1 MNSIDE
7 AIDKIEAIVKSSN
20 NSNDL
25 NYFNYHK
32 ARFKRMGESVT
43 AVCPPGSTVLDI
55 GSHYLHSSLLLSF
68 LGYKV
73 TCMDVTEFCTLPFIQ
88 ERAAANHLVQLEENN
103 LEKLSSLPHQNN
115 AFDLI
120 LFTEIFEHIT
130 FNPIGFWKRIHTLIK
145 PNGTIYITTPNSIT
159 LYSIVKNLYQLIT
172 LKGIG
177 MDIKAIF
184 PTVTYGHHWKEYS
197 SKEIKQYF
205 QILNDGFK
213 VSINK
218 FCYKPPE
225 SAGSIKSK
233 GSILLEQIGNR
244 IYFFKEAM
252 EVLVK
257 VDKTFPWK
265 VDIPH
270 Y

>member
-20 NSNDL
+20 NINDL
-25 NYFNYHK
+25 NYFMYHK
-32 ARFKRMGESVT
+32 ARFKKMGESVI
-43 AVCPPGSTVLDI
+43 AICPSGSTVLDI
-55 GSHYLHSSLLLSF
+55 GSHYLHSSLLLHF

-88 ERAAANHLVQLEENN
+88 ERAAANQLVQLEENN
-103 LEKLSSLPHQNN
+103 LEKLSSLPHQSD

-130 FNPIGFWKRIHTLIK
+130 FNPIGFWKRVHTLIK
-145 PNGTIYITTPNSIT
+145 QNGAIYITTPNSLT
-159 LYSIVKNLYQLIT
+159 LYAIVKQLYQLIS

-177 MDIKAIF
+177 MDVKAIF

-197 SKEIKQYF
+197 AKEIKQYF

-213 VSINK
+213 VSIQK
-218 FCYKPPE
+218 FSYKPLEPI
-225 SAGSIKSK
+225 GSVKGK
-233 GSILLEQIGNR
+233 GSIFLEQLSNR
-244 IYFFKEAM
+244 IPFFKEAL
-252 EVLVK
+252 EVMVT
-257 VDKTFPWK
+257 VDKTLPWK
-265 VDIPH
+265 VNIPQ

>member
-25 NYFNYHK
+25 TYFMYHK
-32 ARFKRMGESVT
+32 ARFKKMGESVT

-55 GSHYLHSSLLLSF
+55 GSHYLHSSLLLHF

-88 ERAAANHLVQLEENN
+88 ERASAHQLVQLEENN
-103 LEKLSSLPHQNN
+103 LEKLSSLPHQND

-130 FNPIGFWKRIHTLIK
+130 FNPIGFWKRVHTLIK
-145 PNGTIYITTPNSIT
+145 PNGFIYISTPNSFT
-159 LYSIVKNLYQLIT
+159 LYAFIKTLYRLLT
-172 LKGIG
+172 FKGIG
-177 MDIKAIF
+177 LSVKDIF

-197 SKEIKQYF
+197 ADEIKTYF
-205 QILNDGFK
+205 GIMNDGFS
-213 VSINK
+213 VSIKK
-218 FCYKPPE
+218 FCYKPDE
-225 SAGSIKSK
+225 SDGSLKSK
-233 GSILLEQIGNR
+233 GRVWLIHLGNR
-244 IYFFKEAM
+244 IPFFKEAM
-252 EVLVK
+252 EVMVK
-257 VDKTFPWK
+257 VNKNHPFK
-265 VDIPH
+265 VDIPQ